1 MNTKYVI
8 ALRFNS
14 DTEVAGRCKVDNLSK
29 EWISERIAIFNRYTR
44 QCLEKQSNQDF
55 IAVLS
60 CQEQSMEYIKEEL
73 KKYKPLNANIIFTSK
88 KQEVIENY
96 IKDADKV
103 YIAALDSDDVY
114 KTGVVQ
120 YLHDYKEKPNEHL
133 IIFNRGYIY
142 NGINS
147 VIDDYECVSPPYYV
161 QIFNVKDYLTT
172 YRYYKMMRHFYMQRL
187 EHTCIDVP
195 MFILILHNSN
205 SFQYYKQEH
214 PKLFGTE
221 QILDN
226 WKEILSSFGL
236 N

>member
-88 KQEVIENY
+88 
-96 IKDADKV
+96 
-103 YIAALDSDDVY
+103 
-114 KTGVVQ
+114 
-120 YLHDYKEKPNEHL
+120 
-133 IIFNRGYIY
+133 
-142 NGINS
+142 
-147 VIDDYECVSPPYYV
+147 
-161 QIFNVKDYLTT
+161 
-172 YRYYKMMRHFYMQRL
+172 MYM
-187 EHTCIDVP
+187 
-195 MFILILHNSN
+195 IL
-205 SFQYYKQEH
+205 
-214 PKLFGTE
+214 
-221 QILDN
+221 
-226 WKEILSSFGL
+226 
-236 N
+236 